1 MKRSPVFFDGVFC
14 IKNGCVPNQN
24 PKSADILYTRNNSEG
39 YMRITFDNMSQV
51 NTESAKIERSIRT
64 EQTARAASSYQ
75 VAFDGKDRVGFGV
88 ENLNADKAKG
98 TSQLPVQ
105 GNEADVQNMR
115 NQLTVMS
122 HTMSDEDFARMQKE
136 GYDPSEMEPEEAVTI
151 LDKIK
156 SELVKAGVHVE
167 GYTDS
172 MDMDTLAAAL
182 GSEVLAQSMV
192 DAFAVQDIPM
202 EQQNVDKVARALDMA
217 SHIGIPSE
225 STYFYMAANKMS
237 AVLKDFYFAS
247 ASGSRMELEQSSQYF
262 GEAVKGYI
270 TKNVSAVEGQEQSV
284 SLDMENEIDKLLDR
298 LGVDAGT
305 EEKTAAAWLIDKGLP
320 VDGDAVSRMKDILAV
335 QFPLT
340 PEHVIATAAAAIADG
355 VPVEEKNLAHSLSN
369 MQKAV
374 FTYEMYHSEEALSL
388 VQDRLKLEEVRLHMT
403 VETNLKLL
411 ESGFSIDTAPIEE
424 AIEALKNAE
433 RQLAKQ
439 YFPQEQDAV
448 GKYRLFN
455 ETRGILQELPKL
467 PVATIGAWADKIS
480 EGTLEQFHAEGKVQ
494 EATYQKAGERY
505 EALWTAPRADMG
517 DSIRKAF
524 ANVDDILKDY
534 AYELTEENRKAVR
547 ILGYNRMEITPENI
561 ERVKAATE
569 TVEQVVRQMTP
580 AATLKM
586 IRDGVNPLE
595 ATLPELEQYFEGLP
609 QEYQQTAE
617 KYSKFLYCLDHAG
630 ELTPQ
635 EREAFIGC
643 YRLLHQ
649 VEKSDGA
656 AIGALVNM
664 GAELNFNNLLSAVRS
679 GRFKGMDARVD
690 DMLGALSEETFVKL
704 SISEQIQAGYA
715 GQQVATDV
723 TAEQEGA
730 QNLTGE
736 SASKQRA
743 VLQEAAK
750 APSEVFDMLERGQVE
765 PTAQNIL
772 AAQELE
778 RNMSEMLAKQAQRTA
793 KKEQSKELWQK
804 LTAKESFESEYDD
817 LLQEVSENVEE
828 ATLMEA
834 DSTVDVRQM
843 QLFHKQLHI
852 IQKLAPAQE
861 YYFPME
867 IGGEVTGIH
876 LQITES
882 EAEKGM
888 VRITMESA
896 QLGKISGALQVVE
909 NSVTG
914 YFVGNQEEVVM
925 NLRNSSDIVNKS
937 LGEEWK
943 FCEVEF
949 LYSESNHIP
958 MDWTRTSTET
968 QVDSDSLYRLSK
980 NFLQAVKA
988 VGDNA

>member
-1 MKRSPVFFDGVFC
+1 
-14 IKNGCVPNQN
+14 
-24 PKSADILYTRNNSEG
+24 
-39 YMRITFDNMSQV
+39 MRITFDNMSQV
-51 NTESAKIERSIRT
+51 NTESAKVERSIRT
-64 EQTARAASSYQ
+64 EQITKAAASYQ
-75 VAFDGKDRVGFGV
+75 VAFDGKDRIGFGV
-88 ENLNADKAKG
+88 ENIKADKTKG
-98 TSQLPVQ
+98 TSQLPLQ
-105 GNEADVQNMR
+105 GSEADVQNMR

-122 HTMSDEDFARMQKE
+122 HTMSDEDFAKMQKE
-136 GYDPSEMEPEEAVTI
+136 GYDPSEMDPEEAVTI

-192 DAFAVQDIPM
+192 EAFAVQDIPV
-202 EQQNVDKVARALDMA
+202 EQQNVDKVARAIDMA
-217 SHIGIPSE
+217 SQIGIPSE
-225 STYFYMAANKMS
+225 STYYYMAANQMT

-270 TKNVSAVEGQEQSV
+270 TKNVSSIEGQEQGI
-284 SLDMENEIDKLLDR
+284 SLDMESEIDKLLDR
-298 LGVDAGT
+298 LGVDAGA

-335 QFPLT
+335 PFPLT

-355 VPVEEKNLAHSLSN
+355 VPAEEKNLAHPLSN
-369 MQKAV
+369 MQRAV
-374 FTYEMYHSEEALSL
+374 QTYEMYHSEEALSL

-424 AIEALKNAE
+424 AIEALKNVE

-455 ETRGILQELPKL
+455 EAQEVLRDLPKL
-467 PVATIGAWADKIS
+467 PVATIGAWTDKMT
-480 EGTLEQFHAEGKVQ
+480 EGTLEQFHAEGKAL
-494 EATYQKAGERY
+494 EASYQKAGERY
-505 EALWTAPRADMG
+505 ETLWTAPRADMG
-517 DSIRKAF
+517 DSIQKAF
-524 ANVDDILKDY
+524 ANVDDILQDY

-547 ILGYNRMEITPENI
+547 ILGYNRMEITPENV
-561 ERVKAATE
+561 ERVKAAAE

-595 ATLPELEQYFEGLP
+595 ATLPELEQYFESLP

-617 KYSKFLYCLDHAG
+617 KYSKFLYRLDHAG
-630 ELTPQ
+630 ELTAQ

-664 GAELNFNNLLSAVRS
+664 GAELNFSNLLSAVRS
-679 GRFKGMDARVD
+679 GRFKGMDAKVD
-690 DMLGALSEETFVKL
+690 DMLGALSQETFMKL
-704 SISEQIQAGYA
+704 SISEQIQAGYT
-715 GQQVATDV
+715 GQQLAD
-723 TAEQEGA
+723 AEEQDNA
-730 QNLTGE
+730 SKSAGE
-736 SASKQRA
+736 SASEQRNI
-743 VLQEAAK
+743 LQEAAK
-750 APSEVFDMLERGQVE
+750 ASAEVFNMLERGQIE
-765 PTAQNIL
+765 PSAQNIL
-772 AAQELE
+772 AARELE
-778 RNMSEMLAKQAQRTA
+778 RNTSDVLAKQMQRTG
-793 KKEQSKELWQK
+793 KKEQSKDLWKK
-804 LTAKESFESEYDD
+804 LEDRKAFADEYKE
-817 LLQEVSENVEE
+817 LLQDVSENVEE

-834 DSTVDVRQM
+834 DSVVDVRQM

-852 IQKLAPAQE
+852 IGKLAPARE

-888 VRITMESA
+888 VRITMESDR
-896 QLGKISGALQVVE
+896 LGKISGALQVVE
-909 NSVTG
+909 NRVTG
-914 YFVGNQEEVVM
+914 YFVGNQEEAVM

-958 MDWTRTSTET
+958 MEWTRTSTET
-968 QVDSDSLYRLSK
+968 QVSNDSLYRLSK

>member
-1 MKRSPVFFDGVFC
+1 
-14 IKNGCVPNQN
+14 
-24 PKSADILYTRNNSEG
+24 
-39 YMRITFDNMSQV
+39 MRITFDNMSQV

-64 EQTARAASSYQ
+64 EQTARAAASYQ

-88 ENLNADKAKG
+88 ENMNADKIKG

-122 HTMSDEDFARMQKE
+122 HTMSDEDFAKMQKE

-172 MDMDTLAAAL
+172 VDMDTLAAAL
-182 GSEVLAQSMV
+182 GSEALARSV
-192 DAFAVQDIPM
+192 TEAFAIQDIPV
-202 EQQNVDKVARALDMA
+202 EQQNVDKVTRAIDMA
-217 SHIGIPSE
+217 SQIGIPSE
-225 STYFYMAANKMS
+225 STYYYMAANQMS

-247 ASGSRMELEQSSQYF
+247 ASGSRVELEQSNQYF

-270 TKNVSAVEGQEQSV
+270 TKNVSAVEGQGQDV

-298 LGVDAGT
+298 LGVDAGA
-305 EEKTAAAWLIDKGLP
+305 EEKTAAAWLISKGLP

-335 QFPLT
+335 QFPLKT
-340 PEHVIATAAAAIADG
+340 EHVIATAAAAIADG
-355 VPVEEKNLAHSLSN
+355 VPVEEKNLAHPLSN

-467 PVATIGAWADKIS
+467 PVATIGTWADKIS
-480 EGTLEQFHAEGKVQ
+480 EGTLEQFHAEGKAL

-534 AYELTEENRKAVR
+534 SYELTEENRKAVR
-547 ILGYNRMEITPENI
+547 ILGYNRMEITPENV
-561 ERVKAATE
+561 ERVKAAAQ

-586 IRDGVNPLE
+586 IRDGINPLE
-595 ATLPELEQYFEGLP
+595 ATLPELEQYFESLP

-617 KYSKFLYCLDHAG
+617 KYSKFLYRLEHAG

-664 GAELNFNNLLSAVRS
+664 GAELNFSNLLSAVRS
-679 GRFKGMDARVD
+679 GRFKGMDAKVD

-704 SISEQIQAGYA
+704 SISDQIQAGYT
-715 GQQVATDV
+715 GQQVTDS
-723 TAEQEGA
+723 AEQDNA
-730 QNLTGE
+730 QEPADG
-736 SASKQRA
+736 SASEQRNI
-743 VLQEAAK
+743 LQEAAK
-750 APSEVFDMLERGQVE
+750 APTEVFDMLERGQVE
-765 PTAQNIL
+765 PSALNIL
-772 AAQELE
+772 AARELE
-778 RNMSEMLAKQAQRTA
+778 RNISEVLAKQAQRTS
-793 KKEQSKELWQK
+793 KKEQSRELWQK
-804 LTAKESFESEYDD
+804 LEDKGTFEGEYQE
-817 LLQEVSENVEE
+817 LLKEVSEKVEE

-834 DSTVDVRQM
+834 DSIVDVRQM

-852 IQKLAPAQE
+852 MVKLAPARE

-876 LQITES
+876 LQVTES

-888 VRITMESA
+888 VRITMESDR
-896 QLGKISGALQVVE
+896 LGRLSGALQVVE

-914 YFVGNQEEVVM
+914 YFVGNQEEAVM